1 MMVCVVL
8 DDTCCAALRVP
19 AATVSPTP
27 ALSCLTSTD
36 SVPGLLLAAGWNS
49 RRLALPGW
57 GELNMSA
64 AEGPVG
70 EDIGSKKGN
79 TQRLRIISMSVS
91 TQIQRRHTKVKDIYQ
106 GLFTLKYKG
115 DTQRLRIISRSVY
128 TQIQGRQR
136 LRIISRSDYTQIQ
149 TTVKTIIS
157 TVVFFEKL
165 KCFHFFVKV
174 QGQCFLSMSFLAPWA
189 TEKSE
194 WRYWQHAE
202 DLETKDSITPGS
214 GLYLDKEHLFPHCFG
229 TVSISSFLF
238 HFVLSESNQKTI
250 PTWPP
255 EKWRTFVL
263 CSRSTSLALN
273 CLRI

>member
-128 TQIQGRQR
+128 TQIQGRKKVKDYIQVWLHSNTDYSKNNHFNCRIFWKVKVFSLFRQSPGAVLFIDVIFGTMGYWKVWVAILAVCWRFGNKRLHYAR
-136 LRIISRSDYTQIQ
+136 LRFVSR
-149 TTVKTIIS
+149 
-157 TVVFFEKL
+157 
-165 KCFHFFVKV
+165 
-174 QGQCFLSMSFLAPWA
+174 QG
-189 TEKSE
+189 T
-194 WRYWQHAE
+194 
-202 DLETKDSITPGS
+202 
-214 GLYLDKEHLFPHCFG
+214 LFPSLLWHCLHQLFS
-229 TVSISSFLF
+229 VSF
-238 HFVLSESNQKTI
+238 
-250 PTWPP
+250 
-255 EKWRTFVL
+255 
-263 CSRSTSLALN
+263 CSQWK
-273 CLRI
+273 